1 MGDIIDLTNKYN
13 NINEKQNELD
23 IKHKSQKEHRTK
35 QIIGRCSLGI
45 LLAAGIIT
53 SIPLYGPKITN
64 FLNETDLENESLD
77 KTTVL
82 DDAELKLLETIYGK
96 DNNFINESIVN
107 YTVINAVD
115 NVKSI
120 SVATTDNKEIFKYIH
135 SGLFIK
141 KQNNAD
147 EINSLLD
154 KMIDIHFD
162 ENPSQ
167 KKLQQLNS
175 IIETVDDMNLKFD
188 SISKTIIDDGEKED
202 ER

>member
-1 MGDIIDLTNKYN
+1 MGDIIDLASKYN

-23 IKHKSQKEHRTK
+23 IKHKKQKEHRTK
-35 QIIGRCSLGI
+35 QIIGRGSLGI

-53 SIPLYGPKITN
+53 SIPLYGPKIVN
-64 FLNETDLENESLD
+64 FLNETDVENESLD

-82 DDAELKLLETIYGK
+82 DDAELKLLEAIYGK
-96 DNNFINESIVN
+96 DSKYINESVIN

-120 SVATTDNKEIFKYIH
+120 TVATTDNKEIFKHIH

-147 EINSLLD
+147 EVNSLLD

-162 ENPSQ
+162 EKPSQ
-167 KKLQQLNS
+167 KKLQQLNN
-175 IIETVDDMNLKFD
+175 IIEALDDMNLKFD
-188 SISKTIIDDGEKED
+188 STNKTILNANEKEE